1 MNNFIKSLMDEKNL
15 KQKELAQ
22 ILGISSAAVSQ
33 WNEDGTNIKYNSL
46 FIMSKLFHVT
56 VDELL
61 DGKRIGESLKEK
73 VLNYFEAVFK
83 ANFRFFSL
91 FKKII
96 EDNISDYELK
106 EWEYLKQYYTIE
118 KYKSWQLKD
127 FQFCRENGDMEQQ
140 ILNILKEKL
149 GTKNTNSIIWELQK
163 IYTITHFGVTVNS
176 EKEIVPVDDYYDD
189 YGNDPLEDLKD
200 DEDVFFAVYK
210 SLSPIEKDSFL
221 TSEFHKKRNIEYLFE
236 LIKRNGKIL
245 YLPSELNLSNY
256 DFKDLDELEGE
267 IKAVP
272 ELDAAQAVVRE
283 VYDNYSLIK
292 YDQYQTLINHRR
304 MEQIKME
311 AMYKNREPIKYW
323 EYIKSVDILI

>member
-61 DGKRIGESLKEK
+61 DGKRIGESLKDKWEREYNINEETAKMALIDGDKEK

-106 EWEYLKQYYTIE
+106 EWEYLKQYYTI
-118 KYKSWQLKD
+118 
-127 FQFCRENGDMEQQ
+127 
-140 ILNILKEKL
+140 
-149 GTKNTNSIIWELQK
+149 
-163 IYTITHFGVTVNS
+163 
-176 EKEIVPVDDYYDD
+176 
-189 YGNDPLEDLKD
+189 
-200 DEDVFFAVYK
+200 
-210 SLSPIEKDSFL
+210 
-221 TSEFHKKRNIEYLFE
+221 KRF
-236 LIKRNGKIL
+236 
-245 YLPSELNLSNY
+245 
-256 DFKDLDELEGE
+256 
-267 IKAVP
+267 
-272 ELDAAQAVVRE
+272 
-283 VYDNYSLIK
+283 
-292 YDQYQTLINHRR
+292 
-304 MEQIKME
+304 
-311 AMYKNREPIKYW
+311 
-323 EYIKSVDILI
+323 SVL